1 MNQVLGRTN
10 AVFPKVWLNLLMQN
24 DAKEGWPFEL
34 VSAALDAN
42 TVIDISSQPLL
53 WGGQMRGTDAKIM
66 AVSGKEISNATS
78 SDHAGDLLQAR
89 LLQTLSS
96 LGRESLDFYFL
107 DYRRAWE
114 EHQING
120 ALETLEYAKQEGAIK
135 FFGLFAGGSSL
146 AALGMWQFHDAFDV
160 ILCPN
165 NPLQRDG
172 YKTLAPLAQERRVG
186 IVGCSSLNWGGEK
199 PIPDYADQLGLS
211 PNELA
216 QVAIRVASEH
226 HPVLV
231 GVRSPEEITTAMQS
245 GSVQPGD
252 EEVLER
258 VRQIVVV

>member
-1 MNQVLGRTN
+1 
-10 AVFPKVWLNLLMQN
+10 MQT
-24 DAKEGWPFEL
+24 DGKEGWPFEL

-53 WGGQMRGTDAKIM
+53 WGGQMRGTEAMIM
-66 AVSGKEISNATS
+66 AVSGREIANATD

-135 FFGLFAGGSSL
+135 FIGMFAGGSSL

-165 NPLQRDG
+165 NPVQRDG

-186 IVGCSSLNWGGEK
+186 IVGCSSLHWTGEN
-199 PIPDYADQLGLS
+199 PIPAYANQLGLS

-216 QVAIRVASEH
+216 QIGIRVANQS

-231 GVRSPEEITTAMQS
+231 GVRTPEEVTTAMAS
-245 GSVQPGD
+245 GTIQPGD
-252 EEVLER
+252 EEILLRIRDFLAANVS
-258 VRQIVVV
+258 